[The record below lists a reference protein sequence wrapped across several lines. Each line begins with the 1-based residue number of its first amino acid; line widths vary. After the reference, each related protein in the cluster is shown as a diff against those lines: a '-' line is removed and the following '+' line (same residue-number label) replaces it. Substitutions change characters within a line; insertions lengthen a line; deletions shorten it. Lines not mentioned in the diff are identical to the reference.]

1 MKIILM
7 KNLNSAGW
15 LEDNDSNAVLKEV
28 VDRNIPV
35 DIYLEETELDVLA

>member
-7 KNLNSAGW
+7 KNLNSGDW
-15 LEDNDSNAVLKEV
+15 LEDNDIDAVLKEV
-28 VDRNIPV
+28 VDRKIPV